1 MLLDDIGAKLIAD
14 TSATAV
20 GDDVFLSLL
29 PDKPD
34 VAIGIVESSGLPP
47 VRTMGNAGPPDVEIA
62 SFQITVRGAVDD
74 YASARTT
81 ANEIYRVFASAGAEV
96 LNSVSYLNFEALSSP
111 FAAGYDANERP
122 LIICNYTCH
131 KAPSP

>member
-1 MLLDDIGAKLIAD
+1 VLLDDIGAKVVAD

-20 GDDVFLSLL
+20 GTDVFLSLL
-29 PDKPD
+29 PDLPD

-47 VRTMGNAGPPDVEIA
+47 VRTMGNPGPPDVEVA

-81 ANEIYRVFASAGAEV
+81 ANEIYRVFASAGEETINTV
-96 LNSVSYLNFEALSSP
+96 RYLNFEALTSP
-111 FAAGYDANERP
+111 FSAGYDANERP

-131 KAPSP
+131 KDPTP